1 MICKEKW
8 SLWDKI
14 TFSKQPRS
22 KFLAVLKKIE
32 AHQYDEEVKHQ
43 LFDAAFDEIMV
54 CSLL

>member
-43 LFDAAFDEIMV
+43 LFYAAFDEIMV